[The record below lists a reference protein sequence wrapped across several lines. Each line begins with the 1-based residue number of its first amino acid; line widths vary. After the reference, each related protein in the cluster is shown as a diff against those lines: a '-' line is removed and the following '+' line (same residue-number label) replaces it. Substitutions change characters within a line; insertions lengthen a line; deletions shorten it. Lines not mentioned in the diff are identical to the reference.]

1 MFYSEAPYADLIFQ
15 DATQKIITLKGS
27 KYSWYVR
34 NGLTDFLVM
43 IRELLRFLLKCY
55 TRFLRKFFF
64 LFLHICTNILCLDSI
79 TYTKIIIAIVILPE
93 REGTMGCLLH

>member
-1 MFYSEAPYADLIFQ
+1 MFYSEVPYADLIFQ

-43 IRELLRFLLKCY
+43 IRELLRFLNSTKM
-55 TRFLRKFFF
+55 
-64 LFLHICTNILCLDSI
+64 LHQVLSRQDNSNIPKLMTQNCTL
-79 TYTKIIIAIVILPE
+79 
-93 REGTMGCLLH
+93 